1 MMHCDAIVTY
11 RATDYSFEPVYCS
24 QVVGIRSY
32 QSGEE
37 PITVAYCAISGHES
51 NVRRRFA
58 EIESDIHFHMGY
70 GHDEPECA
78 DGITM
83 AKAAADRMAK
93 AAAEINP
100 LPSFGQQTVRKG

>member
-11 RATDYSFEPVYCS
+11 RATDYSFEPVYCG

-37 PITVAYCAISGHES
+37 PITVAYCAIPGHEQS
-51 NVRRRFA
+51 VRRRFA
-58 EIESDIHFHMGY
+58 EVG
-70 GHDEPECA
+70 EPPEPRWLHEDPEYM

-83 AKAAADRMAK
+83 AKAAAER
-93 AAAEINP
+93 
-100 LPSFGQQTVRKG
+100 